1 MKHMG
6 HIISG
11 AAEDSTESAASAQAL
26 FSTAHFSD
34 TVALGRSGQHRLRY
48 FVDTILLALW
58 AQSWVLFLERDLK
71 VIPAHY
77 HCILKTLH
85 VYVCT
90 LPLHTQDFTCLCLH
104 TTTAYWRL
112 YMSACLCLQPC
123 AHAMTIQRCSLTM
136 YHCISTSSQNTLE
149 SHTPQN
155 KDDQWVRTV
164 VKWNKRR
171 KKSSKNVETY
181 VFGIHFLF

>member
-90 LPLHTQDFTCLCLH
+90 LPLHTEDFTCLCLH

-112 YMSACLCLQPC
+112 YMSMS
-123 AHAMTIQRCSLTM
+123 AH
-136 YHCISTSSQNTLE
+136 YHCILKTLHVYVCTQPLHTE
-149 SHTPQN
+149 DFTCLHVYVCSHVPMP
-155 KDDQWVRTV
+155 WPFR
-164 VKWNKRR
+164 
-171 KKSSKNVETY
+171 
-181 VFGIHFLF
+181 GAP